1 MSKNLNQLY
10 PAPLWNIFANICAI
24 PHPSKH
30 EDKILVWLKE
40 WAKENKIDYA
50 QDETGNI
57 LFRKPATPGME
68 NRVPVVLQAHIDMV
82 PQANS
87 DVKHDFL
94 TDPIR
99 PVVGDDGWARFR
111 NHFRC

>member
-57 LFRKPATPGME
+57 ISQTCYSRNGKSCSCSIASAHRYGTPSE
-68 NRVPVVLQAHIDMV
+68 
-82 PQANS
+82 
-87 DVKHDFL
+87 
-94 TDPIR
+94 
-99 PVVGDDGWARFR
+99 
-111 NHFRC
+111 